1 MCNFCNENGKPE
13 HFPISFENDSS
24 EVSFSLLSR
33 TFYAAWIFFLNIF
46 YIKLALSLFL
56 SLSLA
61 KYVQVFLQK

>member
-46 YIKLALSLFL
+46 YIKLALSL
-56 SLSLA
+56 SLA